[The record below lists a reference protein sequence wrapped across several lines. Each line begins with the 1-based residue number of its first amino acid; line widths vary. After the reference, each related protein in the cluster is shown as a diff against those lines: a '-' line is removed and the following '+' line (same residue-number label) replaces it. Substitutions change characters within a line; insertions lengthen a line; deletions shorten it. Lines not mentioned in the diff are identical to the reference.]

1 MSENIE
7 IIIYQYSKQGRKIEY
22 ASLSDGR
29 SYFDPEDYNAQFFW
43 GAMGGI
49 SIKVENYKVIL
60 DCDEFYVLLKAIDFL
75 LQSMAWINE
84 EEEEWLDKDEEY
96 PNDVAIRFQ
105 SGNFL
110 RLSEFDKKSLSLS
123 YLPPDLINTNKR
135 GQRFFSSHRIT
146 KELWVDA
153 VTIAL
158 NEYFNVIEDIIK
170 LDDEKSPSRVLSDYR
185 DYWKKLKNF

>member
-110 RLSEFDKKSLSLS
+110 RLSEFDKK
-123 YLPPDLINTNKR
+123 R